1 MTVLELLEELEDIV
15 DTASS
20 VPLTGKI
27 MVDGNEI
34 LEIVND
40 IRNTLPED
48 VKQAHWLKGEQNRIL
63 EDAKKEYQKLV
74 VEAKK
79 QADFLVD
86 NNDITLKARKHADQ
100 IEKEAE
106 EYVAMLKLRT
116 YDYLD
121 QMLFKMQK
129 RMDDL
134 NNTYF
139 GSMYDNLA
147 KTFEGIDSQL
157 ANNRDELKQLA
168 SRTQHGEDW
177 LYEKKPQ
184 NNSSGGNK

>member
-15 DTASS
+15 DTAST

-34 LEIVND
+34 LEIVAD

-79 QADFLVD
+79 QAEFLVD
-86 NNDITLKARKHADQ
+86 NNDITLKARKHADA

-106 EYVAMLKLRT
+106 EYAMMLKLRT

-147 KTFEGIDSQL
+147 KTFEGIDGQL
-157 ANNRDELKQLA
+157 ASNRDELKQLA
-168 SRTQHGEDW
+168 SHTQHGEDW
-177 LYEKKPQ
+177 LYENKDDGGK
-184 NNSSGGNK
+184 GNK

>member
-86 NNDITLKARKHADQ
+86 NNAITLKARKHADQ

-106 EYVAMLKLRT
+106 EYAAMLKLRT

>member
-15 DTASS
+15 DTAST

-34 LEIVND
+34 LEIVSD

-86 NNDITLKARKHADQ
+86 NNDITLKARKHADA

-106 EYVAMLKLRT
+106 EYAAMLKLRT

-121 QMLFKMQK
+121 KMLFKMQK

-147 KTFEGIDSQL
+147 KTFEGIDNQL
-157 ANNRDELKQLA
+157 ASNRQEMKELA

-177 LYEKKPQ
+177 LYEQKGSKG
-184 NNSSGGNK
+184 SSGGNK

>member
-1 MTVLELLEELEDIV
+1 MDDGIHER
-15 DTASS
+15 
-20 VPLTGKI
+20 TGLAAGERLDRHPGRL
-27 MVDGNEI
+27 VE
-34 LEIVND
+34 
-40 IRNTLPED
+40 
-48 VKQAHWLKGEQNRIL
+48 GEQNRIL

-86 NNDITLKARKHADQ
+86 NNDITLKARKHADA

-106 EYVAMLKLRT
+106 EYAAMLKLRT

-147 KTFEGIDSQL
+147 KTFEGIDNQL
-157 ANNRDELKQLA
+157 ASNRQEMKELA

-177 LYEKKPQ
+177 LYEQKGSKG
-184 NNSSGGNK
+184 SSGGNK